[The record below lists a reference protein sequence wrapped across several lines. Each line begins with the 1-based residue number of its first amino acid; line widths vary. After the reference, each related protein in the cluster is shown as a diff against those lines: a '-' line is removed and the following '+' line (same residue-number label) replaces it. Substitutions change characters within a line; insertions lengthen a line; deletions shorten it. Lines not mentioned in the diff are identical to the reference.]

1 MTNRDTRDI
10 LGGLFLTALGL
21 FAAWYAQQNF
31 DIGNLT
37 RMGPGFFPVGLG
49 LILAALGVLIALP
62 AFFRGGEGTNVQWRT
77 LALVTASLC
86 VFAFTLKP
94 LGLVFST
101 FAAAIVSSL
110 ADHDISWR
118 NRLLVAA
125 GVSLM
130 TYLVFSLGLSMVLP
144 VWPWSP

>member
-10 LGGLFLTALGL
+10 LGGLFLIALGL
-21 FAAWYAQQNF
+21 FAAWHAKQNF
-31 DIGNLT
+31 DIGTLQ
-37 RMGPGFFPVGLG
+37 RMGPGFFPLGLG
-49 LILAALGVLIALP
+49 LILATLGVLIALP
-62 AFFRGGEGTNVQWRT
+62 AFFRGGEGANVQWRT

-94 LGLVFST
+94 LGLIFAT
-101 FAAAIVSSL
+101 FGAAIVSSL
-110 ADHDISWR
+110 ADREITWR

-130 TYLVFSLGLSMVLP
+130 TYLVFSFGLSMVLP

>member
-21 FAAWYAQQNF
+21 SAAWYAQQNF

-49 LILAALGVLIALP
+49 LILAALGALIALP
-62 AFFRGGEGTNVQWRT
+62 AFFRRGEGTNVQWRT
-77 LALVTASLC
+77 LALVSASLC

-94 LGLVFST
+94 MGLIFAT
-101 FAAAIVSSL
+101 FGAALVSSL
-110 ADHDISWR
+110 ADHDITWR

>member
-10 LGGLFLTALGL
+10 LGGLSLAALGL

-49 LILAALGVLIALP
+49 LILAVLGVFIALP
-62 AFFRGGEGTNVQWRT
+62 AFFRGGERTSVQWKT

-94 LGLVFST
+94 MGLVFAT
-101 FAAAIVSSL
+101 FVAALTSSL
-110 ADHDISWR
+110 ADREITWR
-118 NRLLVAA
+118 NRFLVSG
-125 GVSLM
+125 GVSLI
-130 TYLVFSLGLSMVLP
+130 TYLVFSLGLGMVLP